1 MSETNALLQKL
12 GGVPTLTAGDQVLVN
27 PLAATMVGNQA
38 AQEVFKTRGLQAQ
51 QALGNILQQSTDPN
65 GNVDYQKAN
74 SLAAAA
80 GPVVQMGMRAA
91 AESNSTLR
99 GQQIAQAGA
108 MNNLMAMHG
117 MTLMKDPSD
126 ASVDAVFDNLAANG
140 VPADVV
146 ARERARV
153 LAMSPADRQSHAY
166 QEGLAHLD
174 QMRQVLGQTTQQ
186 QYGDVSRAT
195 TVTQPTPNQP
205 GSTVVSGAP
214 ITHGPPAGSTTPSV
228 EPFDEQGQIPRD
240 ARGVPIRT
248 PKTWQTTTVP
258 VTAVPGVTTGGQQ
271 SGGGPGPGPAPRSS
285 APSVTVPPPPA
296 GNTSRPSA
304 PPPGTGAGGGGG
316 ATQPTPPATQ
326 PPTGGAG
333 GSGPPIVTAPP
344 QGQPEQRTAN
354 MKAYTED
361 QAAVPAAVTQ
371 AQNTAHAYDALSL
384 LKKLNSETGKNADT
398 INAVRSR
405 LSTLGLLPQG
415 SVNIQT
421 LQELFTK
428 YTEKS
433 MLDAAGGSSTNM
445 GKEMAEKSSPGTL
458 LGMQTNF
465 EVLRNNLAKTL
476 QTIAAQKSHED
487 PTGGGYLDYRAKVA
501 TTTDPRGFVWNMY
514 DPEEQAKIKAE
525 VKAAGATAVSRLNR
539 AIGMSH
545 ILELHPPGATLA
557 PPPGKGSFLMPPG
570 IMAPPPAPGQNPLLM
585 TG

>member
-186 QYGDVSRAT
+186 QCGDVSRAT
-195 TVTQPTPNQP
+195 TVTQPTPTNL
-205 GSTVVSGAP
+205 
-214 ITHGPPAGSTTPSV
+214 
-228 EPFDEQGQIPRD
+228 
-240 ARGVPIRT
+240 
-248 PKTWQTTTVP
+248 
-258 VTAVPGVTTGGQQ
+258 
-271 SGGGPGPGPAPRSS
+271 
-285 APSVTVPPPPA
+285 
-296 GNTSRPSA
+296 
-304 PPPGTGAGGGGG
+304 
-316 ATQPTPPATQ
+316 
-326 PPTGGAG
+326 
-333 GSGPPIVTAPP
+333 
-344 QGQPEQRTAN
+344 
-354 MKAYTED
+354 
-361 QAAVPAAVTQ
+361 AA
-371 AQNTAHAYDALSL
+371 
-384 LKKLNSETGKNADT
+384 
-398 INAVRSR
+398 R
-405 LSTLGLLPQG
+405 LS
-415 SVNIQT
+415 
-421 LQELFTK
+421 
-428 YTEKS
+428 
-433 MLDAAGGSSTNM
+433 AAR
-445 GKEMAEKSSPGTL
+445 
-458 LGMQTNF
+458 Q
-465 EVLRNNLAKTL
+465 
-476 QTIAAQKSHED
+476 
-487 PTGGGYLDYRAKVA
+487 
-501 TTTDPRGFVWNMY
+501 
-514 DPEEQAKIKAE
+514 
-525 VKAAGATAVSRLNR
+525 
-539 AIGMSH
+539 
-545 ILELHPPGATLA
+545 
-557 PPPGKGSFLMPPG
+557 
-570 IMAPPPAPGQNPLLM
+570 
-585 TG
+585 